1 MENDVK
7 KIKIKKNNKI
17 QGFFF
22 FYFFFLKTMTSKQ
35 RND

>member
-7 KIKIKKNNKI
+7 KIKIKKIIKHKAFS
-17 QGFFF
+17 FFT
-22 FYFFFLKTMTSKQ
+22 FFLKTMTSKQ